1 MFLLPGGT
9 AGDSFVLAFPQSIF
23 PRNMTSK
30 IFIVPQGASSVDVTI
45 TTLPTAPDVINTLL
59 TAQPG
64 DVTTFTPKY
73 TLETPVG
80 TVVADVGLRIL
91 TSSPVVINV
100 EDAGP
105 SNTDAFPVMPTSL
118 LGTEYFAV
126 GFSKTYG
133 LSASFILLVAS
144 QDETEVTVAL
154 NKLQNGDTVTLNDV
168 TYDRHDVITVRLNA
182 LQVLQVQAMSDL
194 TGTKVTASKP
204 VAAFSGQNRTYIYG
218 LPGTGLC
225 WSHMSDQ
232 LPPRTHWGRSFA
244 LITSPRQEAGDYY
257 RFVAGWAN
265 TNIVLRTSPETAVH
279 LTRAGDFFEYVL
291 ENGTF
296 VYAESDKP
304 VMVVWITPSFAGEA
318 PGGDPSLGILAPLEQ
333 AESSYVFVSDAAGNY
348 KQFVAVTVK
357 GAEKGGVQLN
367 SDYLLSYNVAWSPVP
382 ETDLVVGIV
391 ELQDLDQRQVLTLSH
406 VTGHVFGA
414 HVSVRTRCEARSM
427 PLTYGRPMEIN
438 QTAHKTPELI
448 PAQDVPM
455 RLSKSPA
462 KASEIYGNKIVDV
475 RKTAEN
481 VNYFVTRVHSACA
494 VMCVRHATCWGYNY
508 APYTTTGNNCELL
521 SGTGLGMVPADGW
534 LYLSI
539 L

>member
-1 MFLLPGGT
+1 
-9 AGDSFVLAFPQSIF
+9 
-23 PRNMTSK
+23 
-30 IFIVPQGASSVDVTI
+30 
-45 TTLPTAPDVINTLL
+45 
-59 TAQPG
+59 
-64 DVTTFTPKY
+64 
-73 TLETPVG
+73 
-80 TVVADVGLRIL
+80 
-91 TSSPVVINV
+91 
-100 EDAGP
+100 
-105 SNTDAFPVMPTSL
+105 MPTSL

-391 ELQDLDQRQVLTLSH
+391 ELQDLDQR
-406 VTGHVFGA
+406 
-414 HVSVRTRCEARSM
+414 
-427 PLTYGRPMEIN
+427 
-438 QTAHKTPELI
+438 
-448 PAQDVPM
+448 
-455 RLSKSPA
+455 
-462 KASEIYGNKIVDV
+462 EIYGNKIVDV